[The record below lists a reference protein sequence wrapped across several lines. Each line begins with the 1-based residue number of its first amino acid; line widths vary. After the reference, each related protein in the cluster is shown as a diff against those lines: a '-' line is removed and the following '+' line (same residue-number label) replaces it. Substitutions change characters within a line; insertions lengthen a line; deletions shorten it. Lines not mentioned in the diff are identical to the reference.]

1 MMALRPLQMKSR
13 LDSRTTPRNGGVRER
28 RFGTVAWLAA
38 LCAASIA
45 ATAWGAEPAARG
57 GKFNPVEIYRNSCS
71 VCHGEKGDG
80 QSRARNSLNP
90 APRNFT
96 SPEETAQLTR
106 ERMIQSV
113 TNGRP
118 GTAMMPWKTR
128 FNEKEIEALVDYVR
142 NTFMKPAGTLLE
154 TTATAHAPE
163 TKATVEAKPAA
174 ASEQGRTL
182 FVRNCAVCHGEKGDG
197 QSRARNS
204 LNPPPRDFT
213 SPEETAQ
220 LTRERMIQSVT
231 NGRPG
236 TAMMPWKT
244 RMSKT
249 EIETVVDFV
258 RAAFMPAGQSARAP
272 ADVARQS
279 PGSEPAVSA
288 KPKPPVEAVADMS
301 LPFPNNLVGDAAKGK
316 KFFNGNCATCH
327 GVKGDGEGPRAFF
340 NYPKPR
346 NFLTPESHI
355 LFNRP
360 ALFRSITNGKPGTVM
375 PAWGKVLSE
384 QEIADVGEHV
394 FRQFI
399 SAKPAAGKK

>member
-1 MMALRPLQMKSR
+1 
-13 LDSRTTPRNGGVRER
+13 V
-28 RFGTVAWLAA
+28 
-38 LCAASIA
+38 SIA

-57 GKFNPVEIYRNSCS
+57 GQFNAEQIYRNSCS

-106 ERMIQSV
+106 ERMIHSV

-128 FNEKEIEALVDYVR
+128 FNEREIEALVDYVR
-142 NTFMKPAGTLLE
+142 NTFMKPAGTLVQAQI
-154 TTATAHAPE
+154 ATPAPQ
-163 TKATVEAKPAA
+163 TKAPAEPAA
-174 ASEQGRTL
+174 ASEQGRKL

-213 SPEETAQ
+213 SPAETAQ
-220 LTRERMIQSVT
+220 LTRNRMIHSVT

-244 RMSKT
+244 RLSKA
-249 EIETVVDFV
+249 EIETVVDYV
-258 RAAFMPAGQSARAP
+258 RTAFMAGGQAPDAASKLPAAE
-272 ADVARQS
+272 
-279 PGSEPAVSA
+279 PGAA
-288 KPKPPVEAVADMS
+288 KPKQPVEVVADMS
-301 LPFPNNLVGDAAKGK
+301 APFPNNLVGDAAKGRQ
-316 KFFNGNCATCH
+316 FFNSNCATCH
-327 GVKGDGEGPRAFF
+327 GVKGNGEGPRAFF

-346 NFLTPESHI
+346 NFLTPESHA

-360 ALFRSITNGKPGTVM
+360 ALFRSIANGKPGTVM
-375 PAWGKVLSE
+375 PAWSKVLSD

-399 SAKPAAGKK
+399 SAKPAIGKK